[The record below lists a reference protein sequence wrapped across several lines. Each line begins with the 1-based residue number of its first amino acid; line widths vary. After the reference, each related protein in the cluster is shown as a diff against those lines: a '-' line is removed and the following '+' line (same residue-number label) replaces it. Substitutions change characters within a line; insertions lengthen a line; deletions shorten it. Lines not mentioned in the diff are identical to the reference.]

1 MNTHA
6 HNWMELPVLPKK
18 RWETGN
24 RHTKPISKQNSTHTY
39 MHELMRTQT
48 LERLLEVTW
57 LLAKVENNGP
67 MNILT
72 FWWWSRSSL
81 SNWGVKAR
89 SAQQLFATLF
99 ATLSLC
105 RFLSEF
111 WLQQMLY
118 TFCYNSITSCASLGW
133 KWRGVPIQHEELRME
148 KKLSIA
154 ANSWIITSADET
166 RQQNRH
172 FYRTAAASDFKV
184 RTPERAS
191 ERALLPPWVPVTRG
205 SPACSW
211 AWCEW
216 ECVWSVPQSRSLS
229 LSPSFSGLLVS
240 PSISSTFQQSLD
252 QQRPFHPINAG
263 WCQIIIKIS
272 TERRLKKKLIRH

>member
-6 HNWMELPVLPKK
+6 HNWTELPVLPKK

-57 LLAKVENNGP
+57 LLANVENNGP

-118 TFCYNSITSCASLGW
+118 TFCYNSITSCASIGW

-184 RTPERAS
+184 RTPERA
-191 ERALLPPWVPVTRG
+191 RGLCFRRG
-205 SPACSW
+205 SRWRVARRRV
-211 AWCEW
+211 AEHGVN
-216 ECVWSVPQSRSLS
+216 ENAFDQFHNLALS
-229 LSPSFSGLLVS
+229 LSPPHFLVCLYLP
-240 PSISSTFQQSLD
+240 PSLPPSNRAL
-252 QQRPFHPINAG
+252 INNVHF
-263 WCQIIIKIS
+263 IP
-272 TERRLKKKLIRH
+272 